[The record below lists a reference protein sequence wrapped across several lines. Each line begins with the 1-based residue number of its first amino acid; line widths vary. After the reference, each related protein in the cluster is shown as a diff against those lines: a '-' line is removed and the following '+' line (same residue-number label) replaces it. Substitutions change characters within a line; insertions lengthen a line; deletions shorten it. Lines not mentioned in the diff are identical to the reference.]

1 VTAVSTAARVLS
13 WAAEPAGPPPTGPL
27 WEPAGLARPP
37 AAVADA
43 AAQLAR
49 RTAALLG
56 AGSPPFGGR
65 NRIGPGVLFLA
76 AAVGGRQQA
85 GPAARLAQ
93 AIPPGRPHRDPNAW
107 YDLIARYGLVG
118 PAVSA
123 LDGAEPALAPA
134 HPAPAR
140 PEPEAADRAPGQPL
154 PELLLDASPLT
165 AVLYRPSLRAIK
177 SDATGHAVNAAV
189 ALLGRPRG
197 QAVLADGLAGCSL
210 VTSVLAWR
218 ADLLA
223 RLRHDHQ
230 DLLLD
235 VYLVARTRFAAEWDE
250 RVAWAARQ
258 IRALA
263 RGGPSPVDPLAIAT
277 LRFWA
282 PLAAIERAGGP
293 LSALR
298 PLLTGQDRALR
309 AVRAFR
315 LDQAGAA

>member
-1 VTAVSTAARVLS
+1 VTAVSTAARVLA
-13 WAAEPAGPPPTGPL
+13 WAAEPVGLPPTGPL

-56 AGSPPFGGR
+56 AGSPPFGAQ

-93 AIPPGRPHRDPNAW
+93 AVPPGRPHRDPDAW
-107 YDLIARYGLVG
+107 YDLIARHGLASAV
-118 PAVSA
+118 VSA
-123 LDGAEPALAPA
+123 LDGAEPSPAPA
-134 HPAPAR
+134 H
-140 PEPEAADRAPGQPL
+140 PEPEAADRAPEQPL

-197 QAVLADGLAGCSL
+197 QAVLADGLAGCAL

-235 VYLVARTRFAAEWDE
+235 VYLVARTRFAVEWDE

-263 RGGPSPVDPLAIAT
+263 ARGGPSTVDPLAIAT

-282 PLAAIERAGGP
+282 PLAAIDRASGP

-309 AVRAFR
+309 AVRTFR
-315 LDQAGAA
+315 LDRAGAA